1 MVGNERRL
9 DCEVAGVEDE
19 YEDEDINED
28 VDGCEVVCCCDWLRL
43 D

>member
-19 YEDEDINED
+19 YEDINED
-28 VDGCEVVCCCDWLRL
+28 VDGCEVVCCCDWLWL